1 METVE
6 RLQERGY
13 AAGDIAI
20 LVRRNSEATRIASM
34 LLEHKRTH
42 PESPYRYDVITQ
54 DALVIGRSPVVNFV
68 ISCLRLAGNPEDSIH
83 RAIYNRFLGRG
94 FGERLTRDDTE
105 FLLRLRLMPP
115 EEAFENTVMRYGLG
129 CSDEDISY
137 LQALHEQIIV
147 FTKSNVADIPL
158 FLSWWTE
165 KGSTKSIPMP
175 SGETPSP
182 STPST
187 APKGSATRPSSFP
200 YRNWSLTTKT
210 GTVVWSGAEEDSP
223 PAAVGQFPVHY
234 KKAMENSHF
243 AADYYREYVMS
254 HVDNLNLFYVALTR
268 AREEAPHH
276 AARSGTHGER
286 THRHPARQ
294 RHIAQRRGGP
304 PRRCLRKGCR
314 RRGGLLH
321 PVRNPFRPL
330 RNETRTTARTP
341 RHGTTDIS
349 GRLAVRFDSQRYAE
363 EGVADD
369 RLSPRNYGVLLHRLF
384 EQADNTDDIRRGIEA
399 LENNGSVS
407 AKEARNASLV
417 ARQGPGKRYGESC
430 SAETGK
436 RFATRTTSS
445 FPAAEATVPTG

>member
-1 METVE
+1 
-6 RLQERGY
+6 
-13 AAGDIAI
+13 
-20 LVRRNSEATRIASM
+20 
-34 LLEHKRTH
+34 
-42 PESPYRYDVITQ
+42 
-54 DALVIGRSPVVNFV
+54 
-68 ISCLRLAGNPEDSIH
+68 
-83 RAIYNRFLGRG
+83 
-94 FGERLTRDDTE
+94 
-105 FLLRLRLMPP
+105 MPP

-137 LQALHEQIIV
+137 LQALHEQIIA

-165 KGSTKSIPMP
+165 KGSTKSIPML
-175 SGETPSP
+175 SGGNAITIDTIHRS
-182 STPST
+182 
-187 APKGSATRPSSFP
+187 KGLGYKAVIIP
-200 YRNWSLTTKT
+200 YCNWSLTTKT

-268 AREEAPHH
+268 AREELHIMLPVPGRTESERIGTLLDSVIS
-276 AARSGTHGER
+276 RSGGEAR
-286 THRHPARQ
+286 IGDACGKVVEGEKGFSILFGAPSGPSETKPVQPPVLPAY
-294 RHIAQRRGGP
+294 
-304 PRRCLRKGCR
+304 
-314 RRGGLLH
+314 
-321 PVRNPFRPL
+321 
-330 RNETRTTARTP
+330 
-341 RHGTTDIS
+341 GTTDIS

-407 AKEARNASLV
+407 AKEAATLRSSLDKALENDTVKAWFSGDWETVRNENDLLVPGGGGYRPDRVMIKEGRAVVVDYKFGLKRQSRYGRQV
-417 ARQGPGKRYGESC
+417 ARYMELLLQMGYADVSGYIWYVGIGDIEPVQPG
-430 SAETGK
+430 SAIG
-436 RFATRTTSS
+436 
-445 FPAAEATVPTG
+445 